1 MLSSAVH
8 RRGNFHRGFRW
19 PLASFKIMTECV
31 MQVKDKS
38 GSRNCINWTL
48 EEEHKWYLQRTSI
61 EKTALRLQIGNR
73 TETTATDH
81 TRFPLHSA
89 GRYCCSQAAHVR
101 ALDYQPFFSTAS
113 GALVVGGVRD
123 ICSSS
128 SSSIHPSRR

>member
-1 MLSSAVH
+1 
-8 RRGNFHRGFRW
+8 
-19 PLASFKIMTECV
+19 

-48 EEEHKWYLQRTSI
+48 EEEHKWYLQRASI

-101 ALDYQPFFSTAS
+101 ALDYQPFFTR
-113 GALVVGGVRD
+113 VRRDRPGV
-123 ICSSS
+123 
-128 SSSIHPSRR
+128 